1 MKIEPFE
8 LERLQSIYEHSVE
21 INLSESGVE
30 PVRVHDLVAA
40 RELEEMLQQPLAY
53 TQTNGTA
60 ELRTAIAGLYHGASV
75 DEVVVTNGGSEANYI
90 TCWHLVEPG
99 DDVVVM
105 HPNYMQTHLLATAF
119 GATVRPW
126 RLVEQMAG
134 TLSRWAPDL
143 DALDT
148 LVTDR
153 TKLIVICNPNNPTG
167 ARLTGPEVDA
177 ICATART
184 HDAWVLSDEIY
195 QGVER
200 DGRTTASAWGRYERV
215 IVTAGLSKAYGLPGL
230 RIGWAVAPRAVSRT
244 LWGYHDYTTIAPAAL
259 SDHLAR
265 LALASKLR
273 ALLLSRARHIVNTN
287 YTVVRD
293 WIAVHDGALKHIPP
307 EAGAITFVKYD
318 HEVNSTE
325 LSTRLI
331 ETQSVLVAP
340 GDHFGMDGYLRL
352 GFGGPVDA
360 LRTGLARLDRLFVDL
375 TTTAYAEN

>member
-8 LERLQSIYEHSVE
+8 LERLQSLYEHEVE

-30 PVRVHDLVAA
+30 PLRVHELLAA
-40 RELEEMLQQPLAY
+40 RELEGLLQQPLGY

-60 ELRTAIAGLYHGASV
+60 ELRATIAGLYQGASA

-105 HPNYMQTHLLATAF
+105 HPNYMQTHLLAAAF

-126 RLVEQMAG
+126 RLVERMAG
-134 TLSRWAPDL
+134 TMPRWAPDL
-143 DALDT
+143 DALGA
-148 LVTDR
+148 LVTAR

-167 ARLTGPEVDA
+167 ARLTEPEVDA
-177 ICATART
+177 ICTTART
-184 HDAWVLSDEIY
+184 HDAWVLSDEVY

-230 RIGWAVAPRAVSRT
+230 RIGWAVAPRVVSRT
-244 LWGYHDYTTIAPAAL
+244 LWGYHDYTTIAPGAI
-259 SDHLAR
+259 SDRLAR
-265 LALASKLR
+265 LALASDLR
-273 ALLLSRARHIVNTN
+273 ARLLGRARRIVNTN
-287 YTVVRD
+287 YAVVRD
-293 WIAVHDGALKHIPP
+293 WIAAHDGTLMHIPP
-307 EAGAITFVKYD
+307 KAGAIAFVRYD
-318 HEVNSTE
+318 HAGNSTA
-325 LSTRLI
+325 LATRLR

-340 GDHFGMDGYLRL
+340 GDHFGMDGYFRI
-352 GFGGPVDA
+352 GFGGPANA
-360 LRTGLARLDRLFVDL
+360 LRTGLSRLDRLLADL
-375 TTTAYAEN
+375 TTTTHAER